1 MAALRTAVE
10 QEAGDQ
16 ADRAALLA
24 SREDPW
30 AFTAVFDAHFAPLH
44 GYLRRRFGEPVAE
57 EIAAETFARAFDRRH
72 RYDPELA
79 PVRAWLHGIAA
90 NLARDHFR
98 AETRRLRAYA
108 RAAGGLEP
116 HQDPPGEERA
126 DASAAMPR
134 VSAALAA
141 LRAPER
147 EALLLF
153 AWADLGYEEIAAA
166 LGVPVGT
173 VRSRLSRG
181 RRHIQTLL
189 EED

>member
-1 MAALRTAVE
+1 MATLRTAGQQGAE
-10 QEAGDQ
+10 DR

-30 AFTAVFDAHFAPLH
+30 AFTAGFDAHFAPLH

-57 EIAAETFARAFDRRH
+57 ELAAETFARAFDARR

-79 PVRAWLHGIAA
+79 PVRARLHGIAA

-108 RAAGGLEP
+108 RAAGRAEP
-116 HQDPPGEERA
+116 HQDPPGEDRA
-126 DASAAMPR
+126 DASAAMPL

-153 AWADLGYEEIAAA
+153 AWANLGYEEIAAA
-166 LGVPVGT
+166 LACPSA
-173 VRSRLSRG
+173 RCARG
-181 RRHIQTLL
+181 
-189 EED
+189 